1 MKKVFLGILL
11 IGTLALVAC
20 GDEAEFEIEQEIV
33 FIYQSFLWG
42 EGGDLEQ
49 NWGFFIDNQGNTV
62 DFQLSGMDWEYVK
75 IEKLYS
81 YLLELDNPQRTQ
93 YISMVDLKTCYDNL
107 LQIDENAEI
116 EEEFV
121 SMHAGSGCLYGVIDD
136 GETSPAF
143 ILLSEDGN
151 VERRNTDE
159 HAKNILDILLR

>member
-1 MKKVFLGILL
+1 MKRVFLGILL
-11 IGTLALVAC
+11 IGTLALMAC

-33 FIYQSFLWG
+33 FIYHYNNFADGL
-42 EGGDLEQ
+42 Q

-62 DFQLSGMDWEYVK
+62 DFQLSDMEAEYVR
-75 IEKLYS
+75 IDTLYS
-81 YLLELDNPQRTQ
+81 HLLELDNPQRTQ
-93 YISMVDLKTCYDNL
+93 YISMADLKTCYDNL
-107 LQIDENAEI
+107 LKIDENATI
-116 EEEFV
+116 EEDFNV
-121 SMHAGSGCLYGVIDD
+121 AFDAGSACWYGVIDD